1 MQRKALSHVE
11 DLEARRRE
19 IDQLEAQVR
28 VKEERLQGEQKRV
41 GSRLNGMR
49 RTLQNA
55 LREQGL
61 VRRAFMQL
69 KAVGA
74 QIRPQDG

>member
-1 MQRKALSHVE
+1 ME

>member
-1 MQRKALSHVE
+1 VE